1 MLQLDLPTI
10 NVITKIDNLH
20 NYPEL
25 PFDLDFYTEVHDLSH
40 LLPFLSAEQ
49 AGRTIKPY
57 RDNDSQNSGE
67 IKGREDEE
75 AEDEDSPQVTKFK
88 ALNEAIVNLVEDFA
102 LVSFEPLVVEDKAS
116 MAALLHACDKASG
129 YAFGAEGGAND
140 TIWQVAVRSGAT
152 SMDVRDV
159 QERWIDNR
167 KEMDELERKR
177 WEEEGNWGQDQ
188 GPEGAS
194 GTEQGQKDEDAMDVD
209 LDVELENLK
218 RGMMGFD
225 SGVTVKRKK
234 PAEDNSNG

>member
-10 NVITKIDNLH
+10 NVLSKIDNLH

-25 PFDLDFYTEVHDLSH
+25 PFDLEFYTEVHDLSH

-57 RDNDSQNSGE
+57 RDGDPDS
-67 IKGREDEE
+67 DLEE
-75 AEDEDSPQVTKFK
+75 EDEDSPQALKYK
-88 ALNEAIVNLVEDFA
+88 ALNEAIVSLVEDFA

-167 KEMDELERKR
+167 KEMDEEERKA
-177 WEEEGNWGQDQ
+177 WAEEGKWGRGDEEGQGEDQ
-188 GPEGAS
+188 GK
-194 GTEQGQKDEDAMDVD
+194 KDEDGMDMDMD
-209 LDVELENLK
+209 LDLELEKL
-218 RGMMGFD
+218 RQGMMGFD
-225 SGVTVKRKK
+225 SGVRIKRKK